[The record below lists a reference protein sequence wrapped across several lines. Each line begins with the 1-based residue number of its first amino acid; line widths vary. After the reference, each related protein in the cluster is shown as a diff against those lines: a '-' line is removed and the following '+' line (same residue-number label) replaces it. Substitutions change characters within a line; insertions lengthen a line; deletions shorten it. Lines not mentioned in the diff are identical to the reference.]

1 MKVYLIINTYDAWS
15 DEIFF
20 KSSIYIASTLEKAI
34 EYITEHGLDKNS
46 IKEVELDK
54 DEVSLCGNDQRA
66 EILTSESK
74 DYSVLDKNVDNESIE
89 YIYFD
94 NEE

>member
-20 KSSIYIASTLEKAI
+20 KSSIYIASTLDKAK
-34 EYITEHGLDKNS
+34 EYIKKNGLDKNT
-46 IKEVELDK
+46 IKEIELDK
-54 DEVSLCGNDQRA
+54 DEVSLCGNDQRPDIITS
-66 EILTSESK
+66 ERLSSESK
-74 DYSVLDKNVDNESIE
+74 DGSVE
-89 YIYFD
+89 YICFG